1 MPTIQC
7 TVNGRPVMWE
17 AAPGATLLEM
27 LRAEGLTSVKEG
39 CGVGECGA
47 CTVLVNN
54 KAINACLFLA
64 MKAEGTHIRTTE
76 GECAN
81 NTLSHFQNA
90 LIEEGAVQCGFCTPG
105 IVMAGTAFLEDC
117 AGKEVKPSR
126 EEIRHALSGNLCRC
140 TGYEPVVNAVEK
152 CLK

>member
-7 TVNGRPVMWE
+7 TVNGSAVTWE
-17 AAPGATLLEM
+17 AATGATLLEM

-54 KAINACLFLA
+54 KAVNSCLFLVI
-64 MKAEGTHIRTTE
+64 KAQGAHIRTVE
-76 GECAN
+76 GESAN
-81 NTLSHFQNA
+81 DTLSHFQTA
-90 LIEEGAVQCGFCTPG
+90 LVEEDAIQCGFCTPG
-105 IVMAGTAFLEDC
+105 IVMAGTAFLEEC
-117 AGKEVKPSR
+117 AHREVKPSR

-140 TGYEPVVNAVEK
+140 TGYEPIVNAVEK
-152 CLK
+152 CLR